1 MLNII
6 SYFDNILR
14 IEEEIKDEG
23 HTLITTLQEISIK
36 KHDIIFGYNYKHPD
50 DIKIEILIDDLDILK
65 KVIDDILLIIDD
77 IRNNTKQ
84 IEINNNNL
92 MLYFKNINKQ
102 LVNSIRRVL
111 LSEIEIIAFDNIEI
125 IHNSTFTPD
134 EVWKQRIELIPIK
147 IIDKNIE
154 TNLNNDENNYFELDK
169 EYNNKSN
176 NYVTSNNLIN
186 THNNLE
192 LVYNDIIINKLNL
205 NQKINIKAYYKKGIA
220 NDNFKWCP
228 VTNIPFI
235 IIWEFYIK
243 KEDISKII
251 PYYIS
256 YNINIIEDEN
266 GIAIQTF
273 NNNCKNILKKIN
285 NDNNFNSK
293 IIYSKTIQMEIK
305 SVGQYKS
312 KFLFYKALDVLELKY
327 KNFLNKLNI
336 FLENK

>member
-36 KHDIIFGYNYKHPD
+36 NYNNIFGYNYKHPD
-50 DIKIEILIDDLDILK
+50 EKEIEILIDDLDILK
-65 KVIDDILLIIDD
+65 KVIEDILLIIND

-84 IEINNNNL
+84 IEVNNNNL
-92 MLYFKNINKQ
+92 MLNFKNVNKQ
-102 LVNSIRRVL
+102 LVNSIRRIL

-125 IHNSTFTPD
+125 IHNSTFIPD

-147 IIDKNIE
+147 IIDKNKEI
-154 TNLNNDENNYFELDK
+154 NLNNLENNYFELDK
-169 EYNNKSN
+169 EYDNKSN

-186 THNNLE
+186 MNNNLE
-192 LVYNDIIINKLNL
+192 IVYNDIIINKIDL

-228 VTNIPFI
+228 VTNIPFR

-243 KEDISKII
+243 KEEISKII
-251 PYYIS
+251 PYYIN

-266 GIAIQTF
+266 GISIQTF
-273 NNNCKNILKKIN
+273 NSNCKNILKKIN
-285 NDNNFNSK
+285 NDNNFSSK
-293 IIYSKTIQMEIK
+293 IIYSKIIQMEIK
-305 SVGQYKS
+305 SVGQYNS
-312 KFLFYKALDVLELKY
+312 KFLFHKAIDVLELKY
-327 KNFLNKLNI
+327 KDFLNNLNI
-336 FLENK
+336 FLENN